1 MVSATS
7 SSLSPK
13 SAHTLSKSSMAE
25 KTQRGG
31 QEREKE
37 EREWER
43 EREKERGERETG
55 EWKNEIRDR
64 KRVKRAEESEQ
75 KEKEKERK
83 RGGRERTDEQS
94 ERERERT
101 ESDTSKWVGRALL
114 DPWHHLQNLALK
126 RKTKHRGKRENKRL
140 EHVYQT
146 KT

>member
-55 EWKNEIRDR
+55 EWKNEIILLMEYFMLTTPCTHFKSLFLKTSNSDPDTTLRT
-64 KRVKRAEESEQ
+64 VSEIT
-75 KEKEKERK
+75 R
-83 RGGRERTDEQS
+83 
-94 ERERERT
+94 
-101 ESDTSKWVGRALL
+101 
-114 DPWHHLQNLALK
+114 
-126 RKTKHRGKRENKRL
+126 
-140 EHVYQT
+140 
-146 KT
+146 

>member
-1 MVSATS
+1 
-7 SSLSPK
+7 
-13 SAHTLSKSSMAE
+13 MAIYL
-25 KTQRGG
+25 T
-31 QEREKE
+31 ERRAADSHEPRRQKE
-37 EREWER
+37 RKERR
-43 EREKERGERETG
+43 SGLHRGERETG

-126 RKTKHRGKRENKRL
+126 RKTKHRASIFNTMSMNQKAASRL
-140 EHVYQT
+140 TRQKILFRTSASLVFI
-146 KT
+146 